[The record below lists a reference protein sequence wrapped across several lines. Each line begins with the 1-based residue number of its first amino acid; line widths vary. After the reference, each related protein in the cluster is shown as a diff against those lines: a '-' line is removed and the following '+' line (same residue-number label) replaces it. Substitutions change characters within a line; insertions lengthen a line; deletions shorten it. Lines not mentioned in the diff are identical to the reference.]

1 MTAIITWYET
11 IVGIIP
17 LPLLEVL
24 GRFSYIVGLFLAFC
38 AFGGFTFRIGDH
50 WGFGRARQTWN
61 VHAFLSVPLTFVL
74 IIASGYIGSFIV
86 LVPGAQTFE
95 SLKDL
100 VVLLSVVLLG
110 YPALITIPFAYGLS
124 DLIEGVPPEF
134 LLAWLPGY
142 FINPSYFW
150 IAYQFIGKNPDFRMA
165 STWWRYLVAAVLFMT
180 LEPVLWGYMCSDQF
194 PSGIS
199 YRSITPALFFTTSI
213 TWVMGPAA
221 FLVALPLARRFGWF
235 WAEIPGHV
243 RERAIG
249 SSEWIWEAGHGETR
263 GNADAVQEGL
273 PIRIF
278 IFSPFVALVL
288 VMVGA
293 TAVVALRSADDDAA
307 MLATRLHHEM
317 SVNIGMRLDDYR
329 ARSLSPI
336 DAQREDTLVS
346 LLQSQ
351 AVGTNGRA
359 FILDRTGKMIVS
371 SAPDDDP
378 VVQSAVAALARRTAP
393 SGLPEPAI
401 EFQFDHVTEKPLS
414 RETWLT
420 YATPYRDASAG
431 RDWILVTAMPE
442 AFYLAGL
449 RVANSRS
456 AMVLAL
462 ALVFSLVLA
471 AALASVVTAPLR
483 RMANATRMIARGDL
497 SARVQ
502 GSKLEELGAL
512 AATFNDMAA
521 KLQKSFDDL
530 VGEVEMRKSR
540 ERELQES
547 EARLRAS
554 EERWR
559 LVFENSTLGIMLTD
573 HDHRFLATNR
583 ALQTMIGYT
592 AQELQKLSPVDLI
605 SEEEREEARRRLA
618 ELRTGKRANYEVVTR
633 YRRKDGSPIWVN
645 TFVSTIPGGE
655 NSPPIYIA
663 TAIDITDRHKAESEL
678 RRFATY
684 LAEAEKLS
692 HTGCWAMNT
701 KTGELFWSQEEW
713 RIFGL
718 HPETT
723 QLSYQVYLDLV
734 HPEDRAAL
742 EEDSLRAVRNKEPY
756 DILFRAV
763 LRDGT
768 IKHLHTVGKPQIE
781 ASGAVVEY
789 IGVTMDETER
799 VRANAAMHE
808 AQAELARVARLTTLG
823 ELIASIAHEINQP
836 LAAIV
841 VNGNAGLRWL
851 ERATPD
857 VDEARAAFTRIVYD
871 GRRAGE
877 VIESIRAMF
886 KNVDQEKTPVDIN
899 KLVRDMLGLMLGE
912 LRSNQVSV
920 ETRLDDNLPDVRG
933 NQVQLQQVI
942 LNLIRNA
949 IEAMNSVTDRA
960 RVLRI
965 GTEIHVPDGVLVSVE
980 DSGTGLSPKDIERIF
995 DSFFTTK
1002 PQGTGMGLSICRSI
1016 IEGHQGRLWASSGI
1030 DHGAIFNVLLPAVR
1044 PANGAKTS
1052 ATVGVINLISPL
1064 D

>member
-1 MTAIITWYET
+1 MTAIVTWYEM
-11 IVGIIP
+11 IVGSIP

-38 AFGGFTFRIGDH
+38 AFGGFTFRIGEH

-110 YPALITIPFAYGLS
+110 YPALITIPFAYGVS

-150 IAYQFIGKNPDFRMA
+150 IAYQFIGKNPDFRMGR
-165 STWWRYLVAAVLFMT
+165 TWWRYLIAAVLFMA
-180 LEPVLWGYMCSDQF
+180 LEPVLWGYVCSDQF

-199 YRSITPALFFTTSI
+199 YHAITPALFFTTSI
-213 TWVMGPAA
+213 TWVMGPVA
-221 FLVALPLARRFGWF
+221 FLAALPLARRFGWF

-249 SSEWIWEAGHGETR
+249 SSEWTWESGHGETR
-263 GNADAVQEGL
+263 DNADAAQEGV
-273 PIRIF
+273 PIRLF
-278 IFSPFVALVL
+278 IFSPFIALVL
-288 VMVGA
+288 VMVVA

-307 MLATRLHHEM
+307 RLATRLHHEM
-317 SVNIGMRLDDYR
+317 SANIGLRLDHDR
-329 ARSLSPI
+329 AGSPSPI
-336 DAQREDTLVS
+336 DPQREDALVS
-346 LLQSQ
+346 LLQNQ

-371 SAPDDDP
+371 SAPDGDP
-378 VVQSAVAALARRTAP
+378 VVQSAVAALAQHTAP
-393 SGLPEPAI
+393 SGLPKAAI

-420 YATPYRDASAG
+420 YATPYRDDSAG

-471 AALASVVTAPLR
+471 AALASMVTAPLR

-497 SARVQ
+497 SVRVQ
-502 GSKLEELGAL
+502 GSKLEELGTL
-512 AATFNDMAA
+512 AAMFNDMAA
-521 KLQKSFDDL
+521 KLKKSFDDL

-592 AQELQKLSPVDLI
+592 AQELLKLSPVDI
-605 SEEEREEARRRLA
+605 IAEEEREGASRRLA
-618 ELRTGKRANYEVVTR
+618 ELSTGKRANYEVVTC
-633 YRRKDGSPIWVN
+633 YRRKDGSPIWAN

-701 KTGELFWSQEEW
+701 KTGELFWSEEEW

-781 ASGAVVEY
+781 ESGAVVEY

-808 AQAELARVARLTTLG
+808 AQAELARVARLTTMG
-823 ELIASIAHEINQP
+823 ELAASIAHEINQP
-836 LAAIV
+836 LAAV
-841 VNGNAGLRWL
+841 VASGNAALRWMAHVPPNL
-851 ERATPD
+851 EETRDAIKAILNEGYRASEVTGRIRSLFKHREPD
-857 VDEARAAFTRIVYD
+857 YVEL
-871 GRRAGE
+871 
-877 VIESIRAMF
+877 
-886 KNVDQEKTPVDIN
+886 DIN
-899 KLVRDMLGLMLGE
+899 DAIRDVLELTVSA
-912 LRSNQVSV
+912 LRSRDVVIQTQLSAA
-920 ETRLDDNLPDVRG
+920 LPKALGDR
-933 NQVQLQQVI
+933 VQLQQVI
-942 LNLIRNA
+942 MNLIMNGA
-949 IEAMNSVTDRA
+949 DAMSAVADRP
-960 RVLRI
+960 RI
-965 GTEIHVPDGVLVSVE
+965 LHIGSEIDSAGNVLVSVK
-980 DSGTGLSPKDIERIF
+980 DSGTGIDEAIRDSIF
-995 DSFFTTK
+995 KPLFTTK
-1002 PQGTGMGLSICRSI
+1002 STGMGMGLSICRSI
-1016 IEGHQGRLWASSGI
+1016 VEAHGGKLWAT
-1030 DHGAIFNVLLPAVR
+1030 PATPYGTDFR
-1044 PANGAKTS
+1044 FTIPRAETRAARAG
-1052 ATVGVINLISPL
+1052 
-1064 D
+1064 

>member
-1 MTAIITWYET
+1 MTAIVTWYEM
-11 IVGIIP
+11 IVGSIP

-38 AFGGFTFRIGDH
+38 AFGGFTFRIGEH

-110 YPALITIPFAYGLS
+110 YPALITIPFAYGVS

-150 IAYQFIGKNPDFRMA
+150 IAYQFIGKNPDFRMGR
-165 STWWRYLVAAVLFMT
+165 TWWRYLIAAVLFMA
-180 LEPVLWGYMCSDQF
+180 LEPVLWGYVCSDQF

-199 YRSITPALFFTTSI
+199 YHAITPALFFTTSI
-213 TWVMGPAA
+213 TWVMGPVA
-221 FLVALPLARRFGWF
+221 FLAALPLARRFGWF

-249 SSEWIWEAGHGETR
+249 SSEWTWESGHGETR
-263 GNADAVQEGL
+263 DNADAAQEGV
-273 PIRIF
+273 PIRLF
-278 IFSPFVALVL
+278 IFSPFIALVL
-288 VMVGA
+288 VMVVA

-307 MLATRLHHEM
+307 RLATRLHHEM
-317 SVNIGMRLDDYR
+317 SANIGLRLDHDR
-329 ARSLSPI
+329 AGSPSPI
-336 DAQREDTLVS
+336 DPQREDALVS
-346 LLQSQ
+346 LLQNQ

-371 SAPDDDP
+371 SAPDGDP
-378 VVQSAVAALARRTAP
+378 VVQSAVAALAQHTAP
-393 SGLPEPAI
+393 SGLPKAAI

-420 YATPYRDASAG
+420 YATPYRDDSAG

-471 AALASVVTAPLR
+471 AALASMVTAPLR

-497 SARVQ
+497 SVRVQ
-502 GSKLEELGAL
+502 GSKLEELGTL
-512 AATFNDMAA
+512 AAMFNDMAA
-521 KLQKSFDDL
+521 KLKKSFDDL

-573 HDHRFLATNR
+573 HDHKFLATNR

-592 AQELQKLSPVDLI
+592 AQELLKLSPVDI
-605 SEEEREEARRRLA
+605 IAEEEREGASRRLA
-618 ELRTGKRANYEVVTR
+618 ELSTGKRANYEVVTC
-633 YRRKDGSPIWVN
+633 YRRKDGSPIWAN

-701 KTGELFWSQEEW
+701 KTGELFWSEEEW

-718 HPETT
+718 QPETT

-781 ASGAVVEY
+781 ESGAVVEY

-808 AQAELARVARLTTLG
+808 AQAELARVARLTTMG
-823 ELIASIAHEINQP
+823 ELAASIAHEINQP
-836 LAAIV
+836 LAAV
-841 VNGNAGLRWL
+841 VASGNAALRWMAHVPPNL
-851 ERATPD
+851 EETRDAIKAILNEGYRASEVTGRIRSLFKHREPD
-857 VDEARAAFTRIVYD
+857 YVEL
-871 GRRAGE
+871 
-877 VIESIRAMF
+877 
-886 KNVDQEKTPVDIN
+886 DIN
-899 KLVRDMLGLMLGE
+899 DAIRDVLELTVSA
-912 LRSNQVSV
+912 LRSRDVIIQTQLSAA
-920 ETRLDDNLPDVRG
+920 LPKALGDR
-933 NQVQLQQVI
+933 VQLQQVI
-942 LNLIRNA
+942 MNLIMNGA
-949 IEAMNSVTDRA
+949 DAMSAVADRP
-960 RVLRI
+960 RI
-965 GTEIHVPDGVLVSVE
+965 LHIGSEIDSAGNVLVSVK
-980 DSGTGLSPKDIERIF
+980 DSGTGIDEAIRDSIF
-995 DSFFTTK
+995 KPLFTTK
-1002 PQGTGMGLSICRSI
+1002 STGMGMGLSICRSI
-1016 IEGHQGRLWASSGI
+1016 VEAHGGKLWAT
-1030 DHGAIFNVLLPAVR
+1030 PATPYGTDFR
-1044 PANGAKTS
+1044 FTIPRAETRAARAG
-1052 ATVGVINLISPL
+1052 
-1064 D
+1064 

>member
-1 MTAIITWYET
+1 MTAIINWYET
-11 IVGIIP
+11 VIGAIP
-17 LPLLEVL
+17 LSLLEVL
-24 GRFSYIVGLFLAFC
+24 GRFSYIVGLFLTFC
-38 AFGGFTFRIGDH
+38 AFGGFTFRIGNH

-61 VHAFLSVPLTFVL
+61 TRAFLSVPLTFVL

-100 VVLLSVVLLG
+100 VVLLSVVLFG

-134 LLAWLPGY
+134 LLGWLPGY

-150 IAYQFIGKNPDFRMA
+150 IAYQFIGKNPDFRVG
-165 STWWRYLVAAVLFMT
+165 STWWRYLVAAVLFLA
-180 LEPVLWGYMCSDQF
+180 LEPVLWGYICSDQF

-199 YRSITPALFFTTSI
+199 YRSITSALLFTTSI
-213 TWVMGPAA
+213 TWAMGPVA
-221 FLVALPLARRFGWF
+221 FLAALPLARRFGLF

-243 RERAIG
+243 KERGIG
-249 SSEWIWEAGHGETR
+249 RSEWSWESGRGDTR
-263 GNADAVQEGL
+263 ATADGAQEGL

-278 IFSPFVALVL
+278 IFSPFIALVL

-293 TAVVALRSADDDAA
+293 TAVVALRSADDDAV
-307 MLATRLHHEM
+307 MLATRLHHAM
-317 SVNIGMRLDDYR
+317 SVNIAMRLDDYR
-329 ARSLSPI
+329 ARSLLPE
-336 DAQREDTLVS
+336 DGQHQDTLVP
-346 LLQSQ
+346 LLKSQ
-351 AVGTNGRA
+351 AVDTNGRA
-359 FILDRTGKMIVS
+359 FIVDRFGKVIVS
-371 SAPDDDP
+371 SAPDGDP
-378 VVQSAVAALARRTAP
+378 VVRSAVAALAQRTAQ
-393 SGLPEPAI
+393 SGLPEPAV

-414 RETWLT
+414 RDTWLT
-420 YATPYRDASAG
+420 YATTYRDDG
-431 RDWILVTAMPE
+431 TDRVWILVTAMPQ

-449 RVANSRS
+449 RTANSRS

-462 ALVFSLVLA
+462 ALVFSLMLA
-471 AALASVVTAPLR
+471 AALASMVTAPLR
-483 RMANATRMIARGDL
+483 RMANATRTIARGDL
-497 SARVQ
+497 SARVE

-512 AATFNDMAA
+512 ATTFNNMAA
-521 KLQKSFDDL
+521 KLQKAFDDV
-530 VGEVEMRKSR
+530 VGEVEMRKGR
-540 ERELQES
+540 ERELQQS

-573 HDHRFLATNR
+573 HNLRFLATNR
-583 ALQTMIGYT
+583 ALQTMIGFT
-592 AQELQKLSPVDLI
+592 AQELQNLSPVDLVA
-605 SEEEREEARRRLA
+605 EEEREPTRRRLD
-618 ELRTGKRANYEVVTR
+618 ELRTGERTNYEVVTR
-633 YRRKDGSPIWVN
+633 YRRKDGASIWVN

-655 NSPPIYIA
+655 NSTPIYIA
-663 TAIDITDRHKAESEL
+663 TAIDISDRHKAESDL
-678 RRFATY
+678 RRITTY

-692 HTGCWAMNT
+692 HTGCWARNT

-756 DILFRAV
+756 DVLFRAV

-781 ASGAVVEY
+781 ASGAMVEY

-808 AQAELARVARLTTLG
+808 AQTELARVARLTTLG

-836 LAAIV
+836 LGAIV
-841 VNGNAGLRWL
+841 TNGNAGLRWL
-851 ERATPD
+851 ERATPG

-886 KNVDQEKTPVDIN
+886 KNVDQDK
-899 KLVRDMLGLMLGE
+899 
-912 LRSNQVSV
+912 
-920 ETRLDDNLPDVRG
+920 
-933 NQVQLQQVI
+933 
-942 LNLIRNA
+942 
-949 IEAMNSVTDRA
+949 
-960 RVLRI
+960 
-965 GTEIHVPDGVLVSVE
+965 
-980 DSGTGLSPKDIERIF
+980 DSGR
-995 DSFFTTK
+995 
-1002 PQGTGMGLSICRSI
+1002 
-1016 IEGHQGRLWASSGI
+1016 HQQACSRYARDYVWRAAVEPSVGR
-1030 DHGAIFNVLLPAVR
+1030 NQTR
-1044 PANGAKTS
+1044 
-1052 ATVGVINLISPL
+1052 
-1064 D
+1064 

>member
-1 MTAIITWYET
+1 MTAITTWYEM
-11 IVGIIP
+11 IVGIVP

-38 AFGGFTFRIGDH
+38 AFGGFTFRIGDR
-50 WGFGRARQTWN
+50 WGFGRARQTWD
-61 VHAFLSVPLTFVL
+61 VRAFLSIPLTFVL

-110 YPALITIPFAYGLS
+110 YPALLTVPFAYGLS

-142 FINPSYFW
+142 FINPAYFW
-150 IAYQFIGKNPDFRMA
+150 IAHQFIGKNPDFRMG
-165 STWWRYLVAAVLFMT
+165 STWWRYLVAAGLFMM
-180 LEPVLWGYMCSDQF
+180 LEPVLWGYVCSDQF

-243 RERAIG
+243 RERMIG

-278 IFSPFVALVL
+278 IFSPFIALVL

-317 SVNIGMRLDDYR
+317 SVNIGMRLDDFR

-336 DAQREDTLVS
+336 DAQREGTLVS

-351 AVGTNGRA
+351 AGGTKGRA

-371 SAPDDDP
+371 SAPEGDP
-378 VVQSAVAALARRTAP
+378 VVQSAVAALARHAAP
-393 SGLPEPAI
+393 SGRLEPAT

-420 YATPYRDASAG
+420 YATPYRDDSAG
-431 RDWILVTAMPE
+431 RDWIVVTAMPE

-449 RVANSRS
+449 RTANSRS

-471 AALASVVTAPLR
+471 AALASMVTAPLR
-483 RMANATRMIARGDL
+483 RMASATRMIARGDL
-497 SARVQ
+497 SVRVQ
-502 GSKLEELGAL
+502 GSKLEELGTL
-512 AATFNDMAA
+512 AAMFNDMAA
-521 KLQKSFDDL
+521 KLKKSFDDL
-530 VGEVEMRKSR
+530 VSEVEMRKSR

-573 HDHRFLATNR
+573 HDHRFLVANR

-592 AQELQKLSPVDLI
+592 AQELQKLSPVDII
-605 SEEEREEARRRLA
+605 SEEEREAARRRLA

-655 NSPPIYIA
+655 NSPPIFIA

-684 LAEAEKLS
+684 LSEAEKLS

-701 KTGELFWSQEEW
+701 KTGELFWSEEEW

-734 HPEDRAAL
+734 HPEDRAAF
-742 EEDSLRAVRNKEPY
+742 EEASLRAVRNKEPY

-768 IKHLHTVGKPQIE
+768 IKHLHTVGKPQVE
-781 ASGAVVEY
+781 ESGAVVEY

-808 AQAELARVARLTTLG
+808 AQAELARVARLTTMG
-823 ELIASIAHEINQP
+823 ELAASIAHEINQP
-836 LAAIV
+836 LAAV
-841 VNGNAGLRWL
+841 VASANAALRWL
-851 ERATPD
+851 AHTPPNLEETRDSITAILNEGHRASEVTG
-857 VDEARAAFTRIVYD
+857 RIWSLLKHHEPAYV
-871 GRRAGE
+871 E
-877 VIESIRAMF
+877 L
-886 KNVDQEKTPVDIN
+886 DIN
-899 KLVRDMLGLMLGE
+899 DVIREVLELTVTALRRRDVVIQTQLAAALPQALGD
-912 LRSNQVSV
+912 R
-920 ETRLDDNLPDVRG
+920 
-933 NQVQLQQVI
+933 VQLQQVVM
-942 LNLIRNA
+942 NLIMNGA
-949 IEAMNSVTDRA
+949 DAMSAVADRP
-960 RVLRI
+960 RI
-965 GTEIHVPDGVLVSVE
+965 LHIRSQIDGAGSVLVSVE
-980 DSGTGLSPKDIERIF
+980 DSGTGIDEAVRDHIF
-995 DSFFTTK
+995 KPLFTTK
-1002 PQGTGMGLSICRSI
+1002 STGMGMGLSICRSI
-1016 IEGHQGRLWASSGI
+1016 VEAHGGKLWATPATPYGTDFRFTIPPAASG
-1030 DHGAIFNVLLPAVR
+1030 R
-1044 PANGAKTS
+1044 PNG
-1052 ATVGVINLISPL
+1052 
-1064 D
+1064 

>member
-1 MTAIITWYET
+1 MTAILTWYEM
-11 IVGIIP
+11 IVAIIP

-38 AFGGFTFRIGDH
+38 AFGGFTFRIGNH
-50 WGFGRARQTWN
+50 WGFGRTRQTWN

-100 VVLLSVVLLG
+100 VVLLSIVLLG

-150 IAYQFIGKNPDFRMA
+150 IAYQFIGKNPDFRMGR
-165 STWWRYLVAAVLFMT
+165 TWWRYLAAAVLFMA
-180 LEPVLWGYMCSDQF
+180 LEPVLWGYVCSDQF

-199 YRSITPALFFTTSI
+199 YHSITPALLFTTSI
-213 TWVMGPAA
+213 TWAMGPVA
-221 FLVALPLARRFGWF
+221 FLAALPLAKRFGWF

-263 GNADAVQEGL
+263 GNADAAQEGL

-278 IFSPFVALVL
+278 IFSPFIALVL

-307 MLATRLHHEM
+307 MLATKLHHAM

-359 FILDRTGKMIVS
+359 FILDRTGKIIAS
-371 SAPDDDP
+371 SAPDGDP
-378 VVQSAVAALARRTAP
+378 VVQSAVAALARHAAP
-393 SGLPEPAI
+393 SGQPEAAI

-420 YATPYRDASAG
+420 YATPYGDDSAG
-431 RDWILVTAMPE
+431 RDWIVVTAMPE
-442 AFYLAGL
+442 AFYLAGV

-456 AMVLAL
+456 AMMFAL

-471 AALASVVTAPLR
+471 AALASMVTAPLR
-483 RMANATRMIARGDL
+483 RMANATRMMARGDL
-497 SARVQ
+497 SVRVK

-521 KLQKSFDDL
+521 KLKKSFDDL

-573 HDHRFLATNR
+573 HDQKIPGHEPGPADHDRLHRAGAAKALAGRHHFRGGTR
-583 ALQTMIGYT
+583 RGGPPSRRDSHGQAGQLRGRDALSAKG
-592 AQELQKLSPVDLI
+592 
-605 SEEEREEARRRLA
+605 RLA
-618 ELRTGKRANYEVVTR
+618 DLGQHVRLDHSGGREQPADLYCHRHRHHRPAQGGKR
-633 YRRKDGSPIWVN
+633 
-645 TFVSTIPGGE
+645 
-655 NSPPIYIA
+655 
-663 TAIDITDRHKAESEL
+663 TA
-678 RRFATY
+678 
-684 LAEAEKLS
+684 
-692 HTGCWAMNT
+692 
-701 KTGELFWSQEEW
+701 
-713 RIFGL
+713 
-718 HPETT
+718 
-723 QLSYQVYLDLV
+723 
-734 HPEDRAAL
+734 
-742 EEDSLRAVRNKEPY
+742 AVRNVSRRSREAQSHRLLGHEFQ
-756 DILFRAV
+756 DRRAV
-763 LRDGT
+763 LVPGGMA
-768 IKHLHTVGKPQIE
+768 HLRP
-781 ASGAVVEY
+781 
-789 IGVTMDETER
+789 
-799 VRANAAMHE
+799 
-808 AQAELARVARLTTLG
+808 
-823 ELIASIAHEINQP
+823 P
-836 LAAIV
+836 P
-841 VNGNAGLRWL
+841 GN
-851 ERATPD
+851 D
-857 VDEARAAFTRIVYD
+857 AAFLSGLSRS
-871 GRRAGE
+871 GSSGRSRRARGGQPPGSAE
-877 VIESIRAMF
+877 QRA
-886 KNVDQEKTPVDIN
+886 
-899 KLVRDMLGLMLGE
+899 L
-912 LRSNQVSV
+912 
-920 ETRLDDNLPDVRG
+920 
-933 NQVQLQQVI
+933 
-942 LNLIRNA
+942 
-949 IEAMNSVTDRA
+949 
-960 RVLRI
+960 
-965 GTEIHVPDGVLVSVE
+965 
-980 DSGTGLSPKDIERIF
+980 
-995 DSFFTTK
+995 
-1002 PQGTGMGLSICRSI
+1002 
-1016 IEGHQGRLWASSGI
+1016 
-1030 DHGAIFNVLLPAVR
+1030 
-1044 PANGAKTS
+1044 
-1052 ATVGVINLISPL
+1052 
-1064 D
+1064 

>member
-1 MTAIITWYET
+1 MTAIVTWYEM
-11 IVGIIP
+11 IVGSIP

-38 AFGGFTFRIGDH
+38 AFGGFTFRIGEH

-110 YPALITIPFAYGLS
+110 YPALITIPFAYGVS
-124 DLIEGVPPEF
+124 DLIEGVPPDF

-142 FINPSYFW
+142 FINPAYFW
-150 IAYQFIGKNPDFRMA
+150 IAYQFIGKNPDFRMVR
-165 STWWRYLVAAVLFMT
+165 TWWRYLIAAVLFMA
-180 LEPVLWGYMCSDQF
+180 LEPVLWGYVCSDQF

-199 YRSITPALFFTTSI
+199 YHAITPALFFTTSI
-213 TWVMGPAA
+213 TWVMGPVA
-221 FLVALPLARRFGWF
+221 FLAALPLARRFGWF

-249 SSEWIWEAGHGETR
+249 SSEWTWESGHGETR
-263 GNADAVQEGL
+263 DNADAAQEGL
-273 PIRIF
+273 PIRLF
-278 IFSPFVALVL
+278 IFSPFIALVL

-307 MLATRLHHEM
+307 RLATRLHHEM
-317 SVNIGMRLDDYR
+317 SANIGLRLDDYR
-329 ARSLSPI
+329 ARSPSPI
-336 DAQREDTLVS
+336 DPQREDALVS
-346 LLQSQ
+346 LLQNQ

-371 SAPDDDP
+371 SAPDGDP
-378 VVQSAVAALARRTAP
+378 VVQSAVAALAQHTAP
-393 SGLPEPAI
+393 SGLPKAAI

-420 YATPYRDASAG
+420 YATPYRDDSAG
-431 RDWILVTAMPE
+431 RDWILVNAMPE

-456 AMVLAL
+456 AMVLAV

-471 AALASVVTAPLR
+471 AALASMVTAPLR
-483 RMANATRMIARGDL
+483 RMTNATRMIARGDL
-497 SARVQ
+497 SVRVQ
-502 GSKLEELGAL
+502 GSKLEELGDL
-512 AATFNDMAA
+512 AAMFNDMAA
-521 KLQKSFDDL
+521 KLKKSFDDL

-592 AQELQKLSPVDLI
+592 AQELLKLSPVDII
-605 SEEEREEARRRLA
+605 SEEEREGASRRLA
-618 ELRTGKRANYEVVTR
+618 ELSAGKRANYEVVTR
-633 YRRKDGSPIWVN
+633 YRRKDGSPIWAN

-663 TAIDITDRHKAESEL
+663 TAIDITDRHRAESEL

-701 KTGELFWSQEEW
+701 KTGELFWSEEEW

-742 EEDSLRAVRNKEPY
+742 EEDSLQAVRNKEPY

-768 IKHLHTVGKPQIE
+768 IKHLHTVGRPQIE
-781 ASGAVVEY
+781 ESGAVVEY

-808 AQAELARVARLTTLG
+808 AQAELARVARLTTMG
-823 ELIASIAHEINQP
+823 ELAASIAHEINQP
-836 LAAIV
+836 LAAV
-841 VNGNAGLRWL
+841 VASGNAALRWMAHVPPNL
-851 ERATPD
+851 EETRDAIKAILNEGYRASEVTGRIRSLFKLREPD
-857 VDEARAAFTRIVYD
+857 YVELDVNNA
-871 GRRAGE
+871 
-877 VIESIRAMF
+877 IRDVLELTVSA
-886 KNVDQEKTPVDIN
+886 
-899 KLVRDMLGLMLGE
+899 
-912 LRSNQVSV
+912 LRSRDVVIQ
-920 ETRLDDNLPDVRG
+920 TQLAAALPPALGDR
-933 NQVQLQQVI
+933 VQLQQVI
-942 LNLIRNA
+942 MNLIMNGA
-949 IEAMNSVTDRA
+949 DAMSAVADRP
-960 RVLRI
+960 RI
-965 GTEIHVPDGVLVSVE
+965 LHIGSQIDSAGNVLVSVR
-980 DSGTGLSPKDIERIF
+980 DSGTGINEAIRDSIF
-995 DSFFTTK
+995 KPLFTTK
-1002 PQGTGMGLSICRSI
+1002 STGMGMGLSICRSI
-1016 IEGHQGRLWASSGI
+1016 VEAHGGKLWAT
-1030 DHGAIFNVLLPAVR
+1030 PASPYGTDFR
-1044 PANGAKTS
+1044 FTIPRAETPAARAG
-1052 ATVGVINLISPL
+1052 
-1064 D
+1064 